1 MQSHGSKPWIKL
13 DQVTNLITEEWK
25 ILAIFYSI
33 KLKRKWLDSVD
44 DILAAILTGSPVVD
58 AIMMTGRKVSSY
70 VVVLFVVV
78 LTQVCSG
85 NTSVTERI

>member
-1 MQSHGSKPWIKL
+1 MSLHAKPWIKL
-13 DQVTNLITEEWK
+13 DQVTNLITEEWT
-25 ILAIFYSI
+25 ILATFYST
-33 KLKRKWLDSVD
+33 KLKRKSLDSVD

-58 AIMMTGRKVSSY
+58 VIIMTGRKVSSY
-70 VVVLFVVV
+70 VVVLVV